1 LPPPVFFRLWGKAW
15 DRKSHAD
22 FGRERPEF
30 SQRHFPKTEECNLA
44 TNAVAARPLSPS
56 SKMSFTPEHLRRHS
70 FAWITDAESPSQ
82 FAEGETPQ
90 NDLVLLRNWL
100 GTGRPVIIRR
110 PCLSEDGES
119 VYVGLSLPPD
129 PVKRRLAFRVPF
141 SSLANV
147 AEPPLWTECADAFSE
162 SSARVNPILTVI
174 EAAKLPLQS
183 FGSYAWQYHTGLS
196 YVTPR
201 SDIDLIVPINRRE
214 DWRRFRRWM
223 SETQKT
229 DHRVDLE
236 IILNGDVSFHWRE
249 FEAPGKR
256 LLFKGNRSVWIGD
269 KSDVE
274 ALLND

>member
-1 LPPPVFFRLWGKAW
+1 
-15 DRKSHAD
+15 
-22 FGRERPEF
+22 
-30 SQRHFPKTEECNLA
+30 LA
-44 TNAVAARPLSPS
+44 TNAVAARPLGPS

-70 FAWITDAESPSQ
+70 FAWITDSENPSQ

-90 NDLVLLRNWL
+90 NDLVLLGNWL

-129 PVKRRLAFRVPF
+129 PVKRRLAFRLPF
-141 SSLANV
+141 SLLANV
-147 AEPPLWTECADAFSE
+147 VEPPLWTECVDAFSE
-162 SSARVNPILTVI
+162 GSARVNPILMVI
-174 EAAKLPLQS
+174 EAAKLPLQT

-196 YVTPR
+196 YVTSR

-214 DWRRFRRWM
+214 DWRRFRQLM

-249 FEAPGKR
+249 FEEPGKR
-256 LLFKGNRSVWIGD
+256 LLFKGNRSVWMGD

-274 ALLND
+274 ALLHD